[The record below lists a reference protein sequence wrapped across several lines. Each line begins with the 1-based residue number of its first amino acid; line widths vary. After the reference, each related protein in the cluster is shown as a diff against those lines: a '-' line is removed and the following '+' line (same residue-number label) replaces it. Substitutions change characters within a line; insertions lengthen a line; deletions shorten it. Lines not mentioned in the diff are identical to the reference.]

1 MGVVIVVVVAV
12 LLCGRSADHRMGE
25 LDAPLLVSTRPKFLI
40 PGIQLAAKIRA
51 EHRGKTNGVSSYSH
65 FAAELMFGAWRAYA
79 KVEIE
84 QRTGTSSVSY
94 DNELIG
100 KRYLNV
106 LNHTHPE
113 GTGPAT
119 EYVFS
124 EAERWLFE
132 ENRLDMPRTVVFPF
146 NNDWE
151 GKELQEVMLAGM
163 FGDASEWAIDMS
175 RRGY

>member
-1 MGVVIVVVVAV
+1 LNVVSP
-12 LLCGRSADHRMGE
+12 C
-25 LDAPLLVSTRPKFLI
+25 
-40 PGIQLAAKIRA
+40 
-51 EHRGKTNGVSSYSH
+51 SH

-79 KVEIE
+79 KVELE
-84 QRTGTSSVSY
+84 QRTGTSSASH
-94 DNELIG
+94 DNELVG

-119 EYVFS
+119 KYAFS
-124 EAERWLFE
+124 EAERRLFD

-151 GKELQEVMLAGM
+151 GKELQEVMLEGM
-163 FGDASEWAIDMS
+163 FGDASEWAI
-175 RRGY
+175 RRGAWEKLEEARMAYVEVRFSSR

>member
-1 MGVVIVVVVAV
+1 M
-12 LLCGRSADHRMGE
+12 CDT
-25 LDAPLLVSTRPKFLI
+25 D
-40 PGIQLAAKIRA
+40 
-51 EHRGKTNGVSSYSH
+51 GVSCSH

-79 KVEIE
+79 KVELE
-84 QRTGTSSVSY
+84 QRASASTSRTSH

-106 LNHTHPE
+106 LNHTHPG

-119 EYVFS
+119 KYVFS
-124 EAERWLFE
+124 EAERRLFE
-132 ENRLDMPRTVVFPF
+132 ENRMDMPRTVVFPF

-163 FGDASEWAIDMS
+163 FGDASEWAI
-175 RRGY
+175 RRGASGKSEEARMANLEMRSRLGRPDKTGRVDKVESEATVDSIGTW